1 MSGTNVDFHQ
11 LHSRDCIIC
20 LPTQGQMKG
29 ESDGE
34 SKAARCVAVTS
45 TPCGAI
51 DWFMPSIICVR
62 LRDGDGGVRADPMGV
77 TAARCGGC
85 TKTRNAASQRRALPA
100 PSPSTKPEVWD
111 ACSCWFGSRGSS
123 VVVVHLVRRACA
135 FPGSARARWIGSV
148 CLSSDESKR
157 AAGCCTTSPGV
168 GFSNTPC

>member
-1 MSGTNVDFHQ
+1 MSGT
-11 LHSRDCIIC
+11 LCRLSTHSFPLLPSKGIDEGRERRRQQCSEVRGRDIKA
-20 LPTQGQMKG
+20 LWR
-29 ESDGE
+29 DGL
-34 SKAARCVAVTS
+34 VH
-45 TPCGAI
+45 
-51 DWFMPSIICVR
+51 MPSICVR
-62 LRDGDGGVRADPMGV
+62 LRDGGGVRADPMGV